1 MRLGRTIHEDA
12 FFPLLLTCIRNH
24 SNSKWN
30 RGHLIWYLRRRR
42 RHQVRV
48 IRPGP
53 ASSASSMNKSW
64 RRSIAVAGSLKS
76 SQSMLA
82 AWSPQI
88 LMTKTMPLAI
98 AILICVTKSDLLLV
112 TEVPS
117 DGVKLTATLVFW
129 MTWSSFEH
137 RCNEFITW
145 GCDLVDNS
153 DLGTGVDSLASR
165 KIGHLLGRNLSHSC
179 QSHRDLAKQL
189 SHYLYF
195 FSFYFL
201 LDLLHKE
208 EVQESV
214 TSQVSQYHSHMTGCH
229 SVTSYD
235 QVT

>member
-1 MRLGRTIHEDA
+1 M
-12 FFPLLLTCIRNH
+12 
-24 SNSKWN
+24 
-30 RGHLIWYLRRRR
+30 
-42 RHQVRV
+42 
-48 IRPGP
+48 
-53 ASSASSMNKSW
+53 
-64 RRSIAVAGSLKS
+64 
-76 SQSMLA
+76 
-82 AWSPQI
+82 
-88 LMTKTMPLAI
+88 
-98 AILICVTKSDLLLV
+98 
-112 TEVPS
+112 
-117 DGVKLTATLVFW
+117 
-129 MTWSSFEH
+129 
-137 RCNEFITW
+137 
-145 GCDLVDNS
+145 VDNS
-153 DLGTGVDSLASR
+153 DLGTGVDSLASK